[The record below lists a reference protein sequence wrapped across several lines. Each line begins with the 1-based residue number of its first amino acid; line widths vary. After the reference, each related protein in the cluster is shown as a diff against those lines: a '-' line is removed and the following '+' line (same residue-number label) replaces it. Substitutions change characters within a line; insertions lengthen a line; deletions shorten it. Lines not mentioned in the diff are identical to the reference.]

1 MTIAKSFLSTVFIP
15 KEKEKVRGI
24 LALQRRGLILCIAS
38 LCFILLLPSIS
49 AFDKPL
55 KEWDQKLGGKAN
67 DAGFACLQTREG
79 GYIIVGSTAS
89 LGSGGDD
96 VWIVKLYDNGSLD
109 WSKAIGSSNDD
120 RAYAVVEVRDGYVL
134 AGYATAEGEDTNFLL
149 VKTDTKGEV
158 IWEKQYGG
166 SGNDIATAL
175 IQTNDGG
182 LAVAGYSS
190 SSVSGKYAGIL
201 LKTDA
206 EGSVEW
212 SAYYGEEKTSQVFAL
227 LQTADGGYLLGG
239 RGQCSTCKNYDAWVV
254 KTNATGT
261 LEWNQTY
268 GSTGDESFY
277 AVLSTDDGSYTFAGD
292 TASSG
297 AGHYDCWLVH
307 MDDKGVMQ
315 WERTYGSKGE
325 DSARALL
332 LEEDGGFIL
341 GGYSKR
347 LLSYDFYCIKTD
359 AEGYVEWDASYGS
372 ADLFGYALIHTTD
385 EGFLFA
391 GIRQLPKDA
400 GLFALKTG
408 PMNETEFNKRPT
420 VTVDADITIQQG
432 ESVSFEGEAYDPD
445 GTIIAYEWD
454 FEGDGLT
461 DWNSTSSSL
470 TSHTYETAGTYAAYL
485 IVVDSNGSS
494 VTAARKVTVTDTQTE
509 QHMILPKTVW
519 AGILFC
525 IVFISTSSCLVL
537 SWKKDVRSWLKNSR
551 FRILERMATLDQWT
565 GYLIFSIIAL
575 FLMKI
580 SLDLLFQTPKIYS
593 DEHAYAAIAHDIFSG
608 NLVGIGEIKSQIP
621 ITRPYPA
628 GYSYF
633 LAPAY
638 LLGSNMSSVYQMMLA
653 FNALLTS
660 LLTVPVFFIMKLF
673 VSKRVALLTGVLV
686 ALLPVVLTHN
696 YLLMSENAFL
706 LMFLVSSYLLIRTY
720 TYKETNWKFG
730 IYIFF
735 TFVSIALLVA
745 IKATGLAMLSAAVVL
760 LYYKIFKHHN
770 RQAFRCG
777 CLALPIL
784 VIVEYILLTGKLSS
798 IGYDVS
804 IYTEQL
810 ALVFSDSTQFL
821 HFLGIIIN
829 EFGYFIL
836 MSYLIFMIFTVF
848 LLFYWK
854 RIASNIKSMLSIFT
868 LYGLLSIVF
877 LTLIS
882 SAHISRGAYDIYTRY
897 VSVGLPI
904 IFMLGCIGGSLYLKI
919 RSRDAGFHVGIL
931 LVVLGFLALFTFPL
945 GVLNVVNNLD
955 LAWITYLHSSPLFV
969 VAIIGGPVL
978 SYILLRQCIK
988 KGKLKQ
994 KKTLSKKNYPLGT
1007 VVMLCMIVLSV
1018 VLAYPGL
1025 STLVAVD
1032 NDIEYYGYNDPS
1044 QWIMKIDPQAHVIIE
1059 DAYSAFSGAGMSS
1072 KDWYFLYG
1080 STLFWLPQANITVLN
1095 KGQLSKFLQK
1105 NNVEADFLLSTHD
1118 FTSYFPKIASFA
1130 LPLSVA
1136 HPRRLDAVQWNLY
1149 DLT

>member
-15 KEKEKVRGI
+15 EEKEKVRGI
-24 LALQRRGLILCIAS
+24 LALQRRRLILFIT
-38 LCFILLLPSIS
+38 CFCFLLLLPNIS
-49 AFDKPL
+49 AFEKPSR
-55 KEWDQKLGGKAN
+55 EWNQNLGGKAT
-67 DAGFACLQTREG
+67 DAGFACLQTQEG
-79 GYIIVGSTAS
+79 GYVVVGSTAS
-89 LGSGGDD
+89 LGSGGED
-96 VWIVKLYDNGSLD
+96 VWIVKLYDNGTLN
-109 WSKAIGSSNDD
+109 WSKVMGSSNDD
-120 RAYAVVEVRDGYVL
+120 RAYAVVEVEDGYIL
-134 AGYATAEGEDTNFLL
+134 AGYATAEAGDTNFFLA
-149 VKTDTKGEV
+149 KIDTNGEI

-175 IQTNDGG
+175 IPTKDGG

-190 SSVSGKYAGIL
+190 SSGSGGYAGIL
-201 LKTDA
+201 LKTNA
-206 EGSVEW
+206 EGSLEW
-212 SAYYGEEKTSQVFAL
+212 SSYYGKEKNSQVFAL

-239 RGQCSTCKNYDAWVV
+239 RCQNSTREDFDGWVV
-254 KTNATGT
+254 KTNQTGA
-261 LEWNQTY
+261 LDWNQTY

-277 AVLSTDDGSYTFAGD
+277 AVISTDDGSYAFAGD
-292 TASSG
+292 TTSSG
-297 AGHYDCWLVH
+297 AGQYDCWLVY
-307 MDDKGVMQ
+307 MDDKGDIQ
-315 WERTYGSKGE
+315 WKKTYGGKGE

-341 GGYSKR
+341 GGYTKR

-359 AEGYVEWDASYGS
+359 GEGYVEWDADYGS
-372 ADLFGYALIHTTD
+372 ADLFGYSLIHTTD
-385 EGFLFA
+385 GGFLFA
-391 GIRQLPKDA
+391 GIRQLPKDT
-400 GLFALKTG
+400 GLYALKIG
-408 PMNETEFNKRPT
+408 PMNETEFNKQPT
-420 VTVDADITIQQG
+420 VVINEDITLQQG
-432 ESVSFEGEAYDPD
+432 ELVSFEGEAYDPD
-445 GTIIAYEWD
+445 GTILAYEWD
-454 FEGDGLT
+454 FEGDGIV
-461 DWNSTSSSL
+461 DWNSTSSAL
-470 TSHTYETAGTYAAYL
+470 ASHTYETVGTYTAYL
-485 IVVDSNGSS
+485 TVRDSNGSS

-509 QHMILPKTVW
+509 HHMILSKTVW

-525 IVFISTSSCLVL
+525 VVVIIVSSCLVL
-537 SWKKDVRSWLKNSR
+537 TWKKDVRRWLKNSR
-551 FRILERMATLDQWT
+551 FRILKKLSTLDQWT

-575 FLMKI
+575 LLMKI

-638 LLGSNMSSVYQMMLA
+638 LLGSNMSSVYQMMLVL
-653 FNALLTS
+653 NALLTS
-660 LLTVPVFFIMKLF
+660 LLIVPVFFIMKLF

-730 IYIFF
+730 IYAFF
-735 TFVSIALLVA
+735 TFVAIALLVA
-745 IKATGLAMLSAAVVL
+745 IKATGLAMLTAAVVL

-777 CLALPIL
+777 CLALPLL
-784 VIVEYILLTGKLSS
+784 VIVEYILLAGEISS

-810 ALVFSDSTQFL
+810 ALVFSDSTQFF
-821 HFLGIIIN
+821 HFFSIIIN

-854 RIASNIKSMLSIFT
+854 RIASNIKPMLSIFT

-919 RSRDAGFHVGIL
+919 RSRAAGLHVGIL
-931 LVVLGFLALFTFPL
+931 LVVLGFSALFTFPL
-945 GVLNVVNNLD
+945 GLFNVVNNLD
-955 LAWITYLHSSPLFV
+955 LAWISYVSSSPLFV
-969 VAIIGGPVL
+969 VAIIGGPIL
-978 SYILLRQCIK
+978 TYILLRQWIK
-988 KGKLKQ
+988 KGKFKQ
-994 KKTLSKKNYPLGT
+994 KKTLSKKKYPLGT

-1032 NDIEYYGYNDPS
+1032 NDIKYYGYNDPS
-1044 QWIMKIDPQAHVIIE
+1044 QWIMKTNPDAHILLE

-1072 KDWYFLYG
+1072 RDWYFLYG
-1080 STLFWLPQANITVLN
+1080 STLFWLPLANITVLN
-1095 KGQLSKFLQK
+1095 KNQLSSFFQK
-1105 NNVEADFLLSTHD
+1105 NNIEADFLLSTHD
-1118 FTSYFPKIASFA
+1118 FTSYYPKIVSFA

-1136 HPRRLDAVQWNLY
+1136 HPRRLDVVQWNLY